1 MESLNMA
8 VLGVHCAQLCASL
21 TMKGRVEE
29 AQRQLTMQ
37 QELQNQIRYRCILCP
52 HFQLKSSTAD
62 EDGVAG
68 SPGKGQRHLRL
79 TFVSVRVSVET
90 LLSPLHRKDRPVPKE
105 ETIYSNWMDTMVTI
119 CEEITTESMV
129 ISGF

>member
-1 MESLNMA
+1 MQSLNMA
-8 VLGVHCAQLCASL
+8 LLGVHCAQLCASL
-21 TMKGRVEE
+21 TMEGQLEE
-29 AQRQLTMQ
+29 AQRQLTMH
-37 QELQNQIRYRCILCP
+37 QELQNQIRYGCTFCS
-52 HFQLKSSTAD
+52 HFKLKSSTAD

-68 SPGKGQRHLRL
+68 TPGKGQRHLRL
-79 TFVSVRVSVET
+79 TFVSVRAPVET
-90 LLSPLHRKDRPVPKE
+90 LLSLLHRKDSLVPKE